1 MRLVAILLAMVVLVA
16 CPAPPREPDPAVVEA
31 AAEATIKAIPAPDSS
46 KFNNVHSAMK
56 WDNPYL
62 VITRDGVDLVDYR
75 NNEVRHLKPDEVV
88 LALGKLSPSA
98 WPYGRVVAASES
110 RVQAQGDDALIRK
123 NRGIVAGTLE
133 GLQVLINWLPSA

>member
-1 MRLVAILLAMVVLVA
+1 MRLVATLLTILALAA
-16 CPAPPREPDPAVVEA
+16 CQAPPKEPDPAAVEA

-46 KFNNVHSAMK
+46 KFNNIHSVMK

-62 VITRDGVDLVDYR
+62 VITRGGVDLVDYR

-88 LALGKLSPSA
+88 LALGKLPPSA
-98 WPYGRVVAASES
+98 WPYGRVVAASEN

-133 GLQVLINWLPSA
+133 GLQVLINWLPSV